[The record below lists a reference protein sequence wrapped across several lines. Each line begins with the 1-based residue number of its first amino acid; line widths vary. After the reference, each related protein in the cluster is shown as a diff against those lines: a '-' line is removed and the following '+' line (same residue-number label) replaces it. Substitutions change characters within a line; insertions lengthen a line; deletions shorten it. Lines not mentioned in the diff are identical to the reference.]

1 MSDKE
6 NLNSGEHKKA
16 NPVGRRKFLKVAS
29 VSAPI
34 ISTIASKPVWAGTCT
49 LSGNMSGN
57 TSTHDREHCLNFQGY
72 SPGGWKKGAANNS
85 GYWDIIKY
93 EKATSI
99 DGIFNNFP
107 ALTYKGNKV
116 NKTIQDGAGVPLRC
130 LYNALWSDNS
140 GKSDIKQFVAALLNA
155 ALGEASASFD
165 YPYTTDD
172 IIDIYNNA
180 DPTSEE
186 YIAFLN
192 LLISSQTID

>member
-6 NLNSGEHKKA
+6 NLKSGEHKKA
-16 NPVGRRKFLKVAS
+16 SPVGRRKFLKVAS

-72 SPGGWKKGAANNS
+72 SPGGWKNGGAS
-85 GYWDIIKY
+85 KKGYWDIIFY
-93 EKATSI
+93 EKDSLI
-99 DGIFNNFP
+99 DDIFSGFP
-107 ALTYKGNKV
+107 ALSYKGKKV
-116 NKTIQDGAGVPLRC
+116 DKAIKDGVGAPLRC
-130 LYNALWSDNS
+130 LYNALISDNAEH
-140 GKSDIKQFVAALLNA
+140 SDIKQFVAALLNA
-155 ALGEASASFD
+155 ALGEATTWFE